1 MVVQSIKKFL
11 DKNNFNNKRKIVP
24 IILVFSVFIIN
35 TVSLNS
41 NIQYS
46 ENSLSNYFT
55 VNSINS
61 ISANQYYT
69 TSFRTGGTITEI
81 LNKFEI
87 YDHSILTISG
97 NNSVV
102 YTFDQNFKSIIS
114 TQTFT
119 FSNLSINDRFMQ
131 GPYGNYSFRDYT
143 NRITTDSQKTF
154 ILGNYIANGSNGYYN
169 LPKIDQYGGFNTT
182 SFTTYQSEL
191 NVPCIIPNQFEKF
204 FPDTCYTNEI
214 KLLNSSVLLFLQNYV
229 NEYNI
234 NNFFDENIVN
244 VYGTSLVF
252 YDLNSNTILQTIILP
267 ESNFIN
273 YEYIFLPNSND
284 IWIYFINA
292 ETQESGYLSVNQ
304 RTGSFKNEYASN
316 LNSLQRYTPPG
327 SNYYSPLYSE
337 ANFPLIINSKM
348 LIFYQNENIG
358 SLYNYIWY
366 NIQVNYANI
375 SVNFIVYILIIFYF
389 VFIKKLHRILSFYWR
404 DSK

>member
-1 MVVQSIKKFL
+1 M
-11 DKNNFNNKRKIVP
+11 
-24 IILVFSVFIIN
+24 
-35 TVSLNS
+35 
-41 NIQYS
+41 
-46 ENSLSNYFT
+46 
-55 VNSINS
+55 
-61 ISANQYYT
+61 
-69 TSFRTGGTITEI
+69 
-81 LNKFEI
+81 
-87 YDHSILTISG
+87 
-97 NNSVV
+97 
-102 YTFDQNFKSIIS
+102 
-114 TQTFT
+114 
-119 FSNLSINDRFMQ
+119 
-131 GPYGNYSFRDYT
+131 
-143 NRITTDSQKTF
+143 
-154 ILGNYIANGSNGYYN
+154 
-169 LPKIDQYGGFNTT
+169 
-182 SFTTYQSEL
+182 
-191 NVPCIIPNQFEKF
+191 
-204 FPDTCYTNEI
+204 
-214 KLLNSSVLLFLQNYV
+214 LFLQNYV

-284 IWIYFINA
+284 ILIYFINA
-292 ETQESGYLSVNQ
+292 ESQESGYLSVNQ
-304 RTGSFKNEYASN
+304 RTGSFKIEYASN

>member
-154 ILGNYIANGSNGYYN
+154 ILGNYIANGS
-169 LPKIDQYGGFNTT
+169 
-182 SFTTYQSEL
+182 
-191 NVPCIIPNQFEKF
+191 
-204 FPDTCYTNEI
+204 
-214 KLLNSSVLLFLQNYV
+214 
-229 NEYNI
+229 
-234 NNFFDENIVN
+234 
-244 VYGTSLVF
+244 
-252 YDLNSNTILQTIILP
+252 
-267 ESNFIN
+267 
-273 YEYIFLPNSND
+273 
-284 IWIYFINA
+284 
-292 ETQESGYLSVNQ
+292 
-304 RTGSFKNEYASN
+304 
-316 LNSLQRYTPPG
+316 
-327 SNYYSPLYSE
+327 
-337 ANFPLIINSKM
+337 
-348 LIFYQNENIG
+348 
-358 SLYNYIWY
+358 
-366 NIQVNYANI
+366 
-375 SVNFIVYILIIFYF
+375 
-389 VFIKKLHRILSFYWR
+389 
-404 DSK
+404 